1 MSSSE
6 DVWKAAFK
14 QEVDAVAVALKKYLH
29 ENEFVFQQK
38 IPDSKYDL
46 PHLEGKT
53 IVTAIPFQP
62 SGLDRHFVFVET
74 NEKRNPRSPKV

>member
-1 MSSSE
+1 LTSAE
-6 DVWKAAFK
+6 DAWKAPFR

-38 IPDSKYDL
+38 VPDSKYDL

-53 IVTAIPFQP
+53 IVSPIPFQP
-62 SGLDRHFVFVET
+62 SGLDRHFVFVDT